1 MADTSKNGGDVPLP
15 ADVVKPG
22 SSGNLPES
30 VNKLNRFV
38 YRYGLE
44 FVKTIYNYDLDSWED
59 VDQAYL
65 NPPTTTEQII
75 HPEKYLSQ
83 EGALGVVAP
92 EVSGNWSLVTTDSYG
107 EYFVYVMLENW
118 LSEEDAIEA
127 SEGWGGDV
135 FSYYEEGDEFFFT
148 WNIVWDTEDDAFQ
161 FYLAFLDMMYRT
173 SAEKHNCSYW
183 EANGRYLSIAH
194 EGSSTLITSYPD
206 EPTVQ
211 N

>member
-1 MADTSKNGGDVPLP
+1 MADTSKNGGAVPLP

-30 VNKLNRFV
+30 VNKFNRFV

-44 FVKTIYNYDLDSWED
+44 FVKTLYDYDLGSWED
-59 VDQAYL
+59 VDGAYL
-65 NPPTTTEQII
+65 NPPATTEQII

-83 EGALGVVAP
+83 EAALPVVAP
-92 EVSGNWSLVTTDSYG
+92 EVDGNWSLVATDSYG

-118 LSEEDAIEA
+118 ISEEVALDA

-135 FSYYEEGDEFFFT
+135 FSYYEQGDEFFFT
-148 WNIVWDTEDDAFQ
+148 WNIVWDTEDDAFYFEQ
-161 FYLAFLDMMYRT
+161 AFSEMMYRT

-183 EANGRYLSIAH
+183 EANGRYLSITH
-194 EGSSTLITSYPD
+194 DGDSTLIVSSPD
-206 EPTVQ
+206 ESTIE
-211 N
+211 